1 MQYLAD
7 FINKVLDTFHLIISL
22 LILKQRFLLRQI
34 YLLPDICQVGLKISN
49 FMS

>member
-22 LILKQRFLLRQI
+22 LILKPLFI
-34 YLLPDICQVGLKISN
+34 EANIFIA
-49 FMS
+49 